1 MDDDDWVD
9 NDSCEGVMMMMI
21 VGTLIATVMVQLN
34 NIAMILPRMT
44 TEDCI
49 EAAKLELSA
58 VM

>member
-34 NIAMILPRMT
+34 NITMILPRMNK
-44 TEDCI
+44 EDCI
-49 EAAKLELSA
+49 EAA
-58 VM
+58 